1 MWPFKSRW
9 NPVTGALQTSHAA
22 ACAAIHTTCF
32 AHSWPASEFETMIAS
47 ENYLGDGVFHEPDSR
62 LLGFSISRLIGD
74 EAELL
79 TIAIDSKARRQGLGR
94 LLLETQIWALTRK
107 GIRRVML
114 EVEDANEAALQLYR
128 KFEFKQDS
136 VRKGYYTQG
145 RSVPADAILL
155 SRQI

>member
-1 MWPFKSRW
+1 MWPFKPKW

-22 ACAAIHTTCF
+22 ACAAIHAKCF

-47 ENYLGDGVFHEPDSR
+47 ENYLGDGVFHEPDNR
-62 LLGFSISRLIGD
+62 LLGFSISRLVGD

-94 LLLETQIWALTRK
+94 LLLETQISALARK
-107 GIRRVML
+107 GTRRFML
-114 EVEDANEAALQLYR
+114 EVEDANEAALRLYR
-128 KFEFKQDS
+128 KFDFQQDS